1 MERPLK
7 VFTGQSN
14 PILAQDICDHLGVP
28 LGRSTT
34 RRFSNDNIEVQFKE
48 SLREADVF
56 IVQSLASNGEY
67 NVSDSVIELLLMI
80 NAAQSSSA
88 ARVTAVIPYFSY
100 ARSDKKDA
108 PRIPIAAR
116 VMADMIHTAGANRAL
131 MMTLHSP
138 QVHGF
143 FSIPVDHLTAEVV
156 IANHFITRL
165 PSLEDTVVLA
175 PDAGD
180 IKRASSLA
188 DRLNTPIA
196 FIDKRRVSDTRVEAR
211 GLIGDVKGKRVLI
224 VDDEFAT
231 GGTMAEA
238 VATVKEAG
246 ASAVH
251 IAVSHGVYVGP
262 AVERIK
268 EMDIEECVSTDSC
281 YVSPEKLAAC
291 DKIKVLTVAPLFAEA
306 IHRIHTGDSVSS
318 MFT

>member
-1 MERPLK
+1 
-7 VFTGQSN
+7 
-14 PILAQDICDHLGVP
+14 
-28 LGRSTT
+28 
-34 RRFSNDNIEVQFKE
+34 
-48 SLREADVF
+48 
-56 IVQSLASNGEY
+56 
-67 NVSDSVIELLLMI
+67 
-80 NAAQSSSA
+80 
-88 ARVTAVIPYFSY
+88 
-100 ARSDKKDA
+100 
-108 PRIPIAAR
+108 
-116 VMADMIHTAGANRAL
+116 

-188 DRLNTPIA
+188 ERLNTPIA

-224 VDDEFAT
+224 VDDEISTA
-231 GGTMAEA
+231 GSLVEA

-246 ASAVH
+246 ASIVH
-251 IAVSHGVYVGP
+251 VAVSHGVYVGP
-262 AVERIK
+262 AVERI
-268 EMDIEECVSTDSC
+268 MVLDIEECVSTDSC
-281 YVSPEKLAAC
+281 FISPAKLAATS
-291 DKIKVLTVAPLFAEA
+291 KLKVLSVAPLFAEA